1 MKFSIRDLIFVTVIA
16 ALAVGWWLNQSR
28 LAQAERMVRTRE
40 ELLSNIGC
48 IAEWKE
54 DGVTLRRL
62 DTTAIFP

>member
-1 MKFSIRDLIFVTVIA
+1 MKFSIRDLIFVTVIV
-16 ALAVGWWLNQSR
+16 ALAVGWRLNQSR
-28 LAQAERMVRTRE
+28 LAHAERMVRTRDS
-40 ELLSNIGC
+40 LLSNIGC

>member
-1 MKFSIRDLIFVTVIA
+1 MKFSIRDLIFVTVIV
-16 ALAVGWWLNQSR
+16 ALAVGWWLNESR

>member
-1 MKFSIRDLIFVTVIA
+1 MKFSIRDLIFVKVIV

-28 LAQAERMVRTRE
+28 LAQTERMVRTRE

>member
-1 MKFSIRDLIFVTVIA
+1 MKFSIRDLIFVTAIV

-28 LAQAERMVRTRE
+28 LAQAERMIRTRDA
-40 ELLSNIGC
+40 LLNNIGC
-48 IAEWKE
+48 KAEWKE